1 VELRRSGEWRS
12 AARLWLDAA
21 LTHPLPACVV
31 RVRVRACVRVRARV
45 CVCVS
50 RSLALPPSSRSF
62 LRARA
67 FGRFVGKHTRMKRK
81 IVKDWCRQ
89 ILSGLAFLHDNSIIH
104 RDLKCDNIF
113 INGNAGEVKIGD
125 LGLSTR
131 TGNVSKAAS
140 VIGTRE
146 PASVSARARSR
157 SRARARPELRASR
170 AQAAHAASSERGEV

>member
-1 VELRRSGEWRS
+1 
-12 AARLWLDAA
+12 
-21 LTHPLPACVV
+21 
-31 RVRVRACVRVRARV
+31 
-45 CVCVS
+45 
-50 RSLALPPSSRSF
+50 
-62 LRARA
+62 
-67 FGRFVGKHTRMKRK
+67 MKRK

-140 VIGTRE
+140 VIGGR
-146 PASVSARARSR
+146 SLGSHARV
-157 SRARARPELRASR
+157 RARARRSPRAATPREPR
-170 AQAAHAASSERGEV
+170 APASGEA